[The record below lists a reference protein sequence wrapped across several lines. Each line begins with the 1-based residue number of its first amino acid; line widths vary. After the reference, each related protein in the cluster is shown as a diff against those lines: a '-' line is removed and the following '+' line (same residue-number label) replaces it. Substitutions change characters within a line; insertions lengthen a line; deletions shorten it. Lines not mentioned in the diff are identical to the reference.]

1 MEAILPQLLLAAWL
15 LPLLSFV
22 LILLAGTRMGKGG
35 RGAGYLATAAIG
47 VSCLLSIIALV
58 GWLVHHPLGGHGGH
72 SEILTGDW
80 YTLAQFELLRFS
92 VGYYVDSLTLGMFV
106 MVTFIAFWIHIY
118 SFGYMHEELHDVRD
132 PLVTAAD
139 GGNLI
144 RPGRFHRFY
153 QYLSLFCFSMLGLV
167 VANNLFMVFAFWEL
181 VGICSYFLIG
191 FYVERPSA
199 TLAGNKAFIVNRVG
213 DFGMIV
219 GLATFLFACGTLH
232 YATPQTASQHHQ
244 GLFAIV
250 KEATSEYQGK
260 SNGAPSHEGSSTIPG
275 HGKVGDNSGSA
286 ITNKSQRND
295 KLTPVLLTLAG
306 LALFCGCIGKSAQFP
321 LHVWLPDAMEGPT
334 PVSALIH
341 AATMVAAGVY
351 LVARIYPLLTAE
363 ALLVVALV
371 GTVTLFLA
379 ATMAVAATDIKRVL
393 AYSTISQLGYMMLG
407 LGVGGWVAGLFHLF
421 THAFFK
427 ALLFLGAG
435 SVIHACGTNEM
446 PSMGGLGR
454 KMPWTA
460 ATMLVGCLAIS
471 GAGIPLLIGLSGYY
485 SKDAILAQTFLF
497 HRTNPL
503 FGWMFYVALGVAGIT
518 AFYMFRLWFL
528 VFWGE
533 PRDEQVAH
541 HVHESPRTMVAALVV
556 LAVLSVISGWSV
568 PGTSWGITSLLEQS
582 RVTPATEMGTLQT
595 VTALRIPEEHAS
607 HEPTIHAWVSGLAFL
622 AALLGFAIATLF
634 YAIRWLDPEDVRQ
647 QFKGVCELLV
657 HRWYFDQIYEAV
669 FVRNVLRL
677 AAIAAWIDR
686 NIIDWL
692 ADHAALA
699 VRGLSQWDDWIDR
712 TFVDGAVNTLAAGI
726 YDIGIRL
733 RRWQVGRIRVYIMW
747 IVIGIVALFIIG
759 TIYLGIGAN
768 ISRG

>member
-22 LILLAGTRMGKGG
+22 VILLAGTRMGEGG
-35 RGAGYLATAAIG
+35 RGAGYLATVAVG
-47 VSCLLSIIALV
+47 VSCVLSIIALAW
-58 GWLVHHPLGGHGGH
+58 WLVHHPLGGHGGH
-72 SEILTGDW
+72 SEVLTGDW
-80 YTLAQFELLRFS
+80 YTLAQFESLRFS

-106 MVTFIAFWIHIY
+106 MVTFIAFWIHVY
-118 SFGYMHEELHDVRD
+118 SFGYMHEELHDVHD
-132 PLVTAAD
+132 PFVTGAD
-139 GGNLI
+139 GRNLV

-167 VANNLFMVFAFWEL
+167 IANNLFMVFAFWEL

-213 DFGMIV
+213 DFGMII

-232 YATPQTASQHHQ
+232 YAAPGNATEHHP
-244 GLFAIV
+244 GLFTIV
-250 KEATSEYQGK
+250 KGATNQLQDK
-260 SNGAPSHEGSSTIPG
+260 SNAASSDKGTPINVGHE
-275 HGKVGDNSGSA
+275 KVGENSGLETA
-286 ITNKSQRND
+286 NKIERNRA
-295 KLTPVLLTLAG
+295 LTPVLLTLAG

-351 LVARIYPLLTAE
+351 LVARIYPLLTAD

-371 GTVTLFLA
+371 GTITLFLA
-379 ATMAVAATDIKRVL
+379 ATMAVVATDIKRVL

-427 ALLFLGAG
+427 ALLFLGSG

-446 PSMGGLGR
+446 PAMGGLWR

-471 GAGIPLLIGLSGYY
+471 GAGIPLVIGLSGYY

-497 HRTNPL
+497 HRMNPL
-503 FGWMFYVALGVAGIT
+503 FGWMFYVALGVAGVT

-528 VFWGE
+528 VFWGQ
-533 PRDEQVAH
+533 PRDEHVAH
-541 HVHESPRTMVAALVV
+541 HAHESPRTMVAALVV
-556 LAVLSVISGWSV
+556 LAVLSVVSGWTV

-582 RVTPATEMGTLQT
+582 RVTPATETGTLQSA
-595 VTALRIPEEHAS
+595 VALRIPDEHAS
-607 HEPTIHAWVSGLAFL
+607 HEHTIHAWVSGLAFL
-622 AALLGFAIATLF
+622 AALIGFGIAAVF
-634 YAIRWLDPEDVRQ
+634 YGIRWLDPEDVRQ
-647 QFKGVCELLV
+647 RFRGVWELLAQ
-657 HRWYFDQIYEAV
+657 RWYIDQIYDAV
-669 FVRNVLRL
+669 FVRNALRL
-677 AAIAAWIDR
+677 AAVAAWIDR

-692 ADHAALA
+692 ADHAALS
-699 VRGLSQWDDWIDR
+699 VRRLSQWDDWIDR
-712 TFVDGAVNTLAAGI
+712 IFVDGAVNALAAGI
-726 YDIGIRL
+726 YDMGIRL
-733 RRWQVGRIRVYIMW
+733 RRWQAGKIRVYIMW

-759 TIYLGIGAN
+759 TIYLGIGTN